1 MSKCKNETNHKR
13 KICKFCDKCLGCMS
27 NCNEG
32 DPQQLKE
39 ITKRYRII
47 QFNHDLNTFLLL
59 MN

>member
-13 KICKFCDKCLGCMS
+13 KICKFCDECLCCMS

-32 DPQQLKE
+32 HLQQSKE
-39 ITKRYRII
+39 ITKRNRII

-59 MN
+59 M